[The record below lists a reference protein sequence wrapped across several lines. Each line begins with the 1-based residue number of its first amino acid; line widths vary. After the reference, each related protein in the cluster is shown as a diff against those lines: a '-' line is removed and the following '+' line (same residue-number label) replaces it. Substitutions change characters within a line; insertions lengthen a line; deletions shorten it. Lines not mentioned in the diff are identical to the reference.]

1 MFVPI
6 DANCGSLDCALHA
19 SLRMTSGG
27 EVGMQ
32 KGKEQSSFPF
42 CVCPSG
48 EDRAA
53 RSGRRR
59 DLELRPADGYV
70 AFERDA
76 GASRYL
82 EGQRVAALV
91 GVDFYFVAVQDFA
104 IEDLHRQR
112 VLDQLLQ
119 CALQRTCSVRAV
131 VTLREEHVLGG

>member
-19 SLRMTSGG
+19 SLRMTSGC

-32 KGKEQSSFPF
+32 KGKEHLLFPLLR
-42 CVCPSG
+42 VPVRRGPRRAGRPPETSG
-48 EDRAA
+48 
-53 RSGRRR
+53 
-59 DLELRPADGYV
+59 LCPADGYV

-76 GASRYL
+76 GAARYL
-82 EGQRVAALV
+82 EGQRAAALV

-104 IEDLHRQR
+104 VEDLHRQR

-131 VTLREEHVLGG
+131 VTL